1 MELTPTSQ
9 KLQLTPQATIKNQP
23 RMIHMPL
30 LIKVMI
36 HRVIIHMVAKRV
48 FMVILRQVQGN
59 HMARAQNTLRELTL
73 LENLQK
79 VQERA
84 EVIVMDQ
91 SRVELMTTDPIQRN
105 QSRPDPIQNTN
116 L

>member
-1 MELTPTSQ
+1 MTL
-9 KLQLTPQATIKNQP
+9 
-23 RMIHMPL
+23 MPL
-30 LIKVMI
+30 LKRVMTP
-36 HRVIIHMVAKRV
+36 RVIIHMVAKRV
-48 FMVILRQVQGN
+48 FMVILRLVQEN
-59 HMARAQNTLRELTL
+59 HMVRVQSILKGPIQ

-79 VQERA
+79 VQEKA

-105 QSRPDPIQNTN
+105 QSRPDPTQNTN

>member
-1 MELTPTSQ
+1 
-9 KLQLTPQATIKNQP
+9 
-23 RMIHMPL
+23 MPL
-30 LIKVMI
+30 LKRVMTP
-36 HRVIIHMVAKRV
+36 RVIIHMVAKRV
-48 FMVILRQVQGN
+48 FMVILRLVQEN
-59 HMARAQNTLRELTL
+59 HMVRVQSILKGPIQ

>member
-1 MELTPTSQ
+1 
-9 KLQLTPQATIKNQP
+9 
-23 RMIHMPL
+23 MPL

-48 FMVILRQVQGN
+48 FMVILRLVQEN
-59 HMARAQNTLRELTL
+59 HMVRVQSILKGPIQ

-84 EVIVMDQ
+84 EVIVTDQ
-91 SRVELMTTDPIQRN
+91 SLVELMTTDPIQRN

>member
-1 MELTPTSQ
+1 
-9 KLQLTPQATIKNQP
+9 
-23 RMIHMPL
+23 
-30 LIKVMI
+30 
-36 HRVIIHMVAKRV
+36 
-48 FMVILRQVQGN
+48 
-59 HMARAQNTLRELTL
+59 MARAQNTLRELTL

-105 QSRPDPIQNTN
+105 QSRPDPTQNTN